1 VHRCDRTG
9 GACGYVRFSYAASR
23 EAWPEAEPSGRK
35 SCWRKPQV
43 ECRQASAP
51 ASGGR
56 RKPPY
61 SVARPAR
68 RLRAGNTTMRLPA
81 FRYPFICR
89 FFLRHC
95 RARPGNPCERKA
107 RSDLPI
113 RLSEPQF
120 SMDHRVKP
128 GGDEEFCKTRAQ
140 KKTRR
145 ENEIAFTSPRWG
157 EVASVSERV
166 RGDRPLRCA
175 PPHRPRELKVRQSR
189 CIASAT
195 VSRRTAAEAAYVPL
209 PTGERGRRQ
218 LRKGCLT

>member
-1 VHRCDRTG
+1 MRAARRSFRIVFGKPGPTLNLRDESPVGENRKWNAGRRVRPQAEG
-9 GACGYVRFSYAASR
+9 GASRLTPWRVPHAACVRASN
-23 EAWPEAEPSGRK
+23 P
-35 SCWRKPQV
+35 CV
-43 ECRQASAP
+43 CRRSA
-51 ASGGR
+51 
-56 RKPPY
+56 
-61 SVARPAR
+61 
-68 RLRAGNTTMRLPA
+68 LLI
-81 FRYPFICR
+81 FCR

-95 RARPGNPCERKA
+95 RARPGNPCGRKA

-166 RGDRPLRCA
+166 RGNRPLRWA
-175 PPHRPRELKVRQSR
+175 APHRPRELNVRQSR

-209 PTGERGRRQ
+209 PTGERGRKQ
-218 LRKGCLT
+218 PRKGCLT